1 MSTQDVSEMAKVE
14 LSNADGD
21 RETPWATPIGDNL
34 YRLENSLFFAYNV
47 SWQDIIE
54 AKPDEEG
61 FPVFVRVVEKS
72 GNRTVRVIL
81 EPPADESAESQK
93 VLDALVEMGCSYE
106 GANPSYLSINIPAE
120 ADFQGVCEY
129 LTESGIQ
136 WEHVDPS
143 YDRLYPD
150 G

>member
-1 MSTQDVSEMAKVE
+1 MVKVE
-14 LSNADGD
+14 LRSADGD
-21 RETPWATPIGDNL
+21 VETPWATPTGGHL
-34 YRLENSLFFAYNV
+34 YRLENSPFFAYDV
-47 SWQDIIE
+47 SWQDTIE

-72 GNRTVRVIL
+72 GNRTVRIIL
-81 EPPADESAESQK
+81 EPPADESAVSQR
-93 VLDALVEMGCSYE
+93 VLDSLVEMDCSYE
-106 GANPSYLSINIPAE
+106 GANPSYLSINIPSDANFE
-120 ADFQGVCEY
+120 AVCEY
-129 LTESGIQ
+129 LTQGDIQ